1 VRFLSFLLQLVL
13 HPLSSNPRSQLCPVC
28 PRNIAVPI
36 DFAIVGKLAQTVFPG
51 GAEVIPFKANFSNFW
66 IRKVVM

>member
-1 VRFLSFLLQLVL
+1 LSLY
-13 HPLSSNPRSQLCPVC
+13 
-28 PRNIAVPI
+28 VPEHCSAR

-51 GAEVIPFKANFSNFW
+51 GAEVIPFKAKLSNFW